1 MWQGVILGLRE
12 HMRRRD
18 FISLIGATAAWPFAA
33 QAQQPAM
40 PVVKR
45 DEAHAVMIVTDL
57 TIVR

>member
-1 MWQGVILGLRE
+1 
-12 HMRRRD
+12 MRRRD